1 MPTFAMGY
9 HYIQKKGYYE
19 QFVRLY
25 TFSRNTTDIS
35 PTSWRGKI
43 GKRRVGKECRS
54 RWSPYH

>member
-25 TFSRNTTDIS
+25 TFSRKDYMIHIQYMNS
-35 PTSWRGKI
+35 QMNVLLRKSAR
-43 GKRRVGKECRS
+43 ELS
-54 RWSPYH
+54 L

>member
-35 PTSWRGKI
+35 PTSWRGT
-43 GKRRVGKECRS
+43 S
-54 RWSPYH
+54 DQ